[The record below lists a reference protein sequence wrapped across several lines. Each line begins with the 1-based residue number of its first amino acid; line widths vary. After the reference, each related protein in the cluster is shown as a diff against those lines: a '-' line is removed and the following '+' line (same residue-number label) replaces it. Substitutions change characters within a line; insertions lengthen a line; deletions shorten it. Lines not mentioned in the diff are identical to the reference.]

1 MLRETDTKISFLTR
15 YGREGEDVEREGE
28 REGGERERERERE
41 REKGR
46 ERLDSHIFLPIM
58 FTAQQNKIKPKQEHK
73 LK

>member
-1 MLRETDTKISFLTR
+1 MR

-28 REGGERERERERE
+28 RE
-41 REKGR
+41 REKRKG
-46 ERLDSHIFLPIM
+46 ETDSHIFFPIM